1 MFDVNIATVLIVS
14 LLAMVALGVHIAIAL
29 GMASALGI
37 FLVTGGSPSV
47 VLAMLGSTAYEALRA
62 YEFAVIPLF
71 MLMGEFV
78 SRSGAVTDVYR
89 AIQRSLRRLPGRL
102 AVATLLGNAIFS
114 FVTGVSIASAAA
126 FSRIAYPEMKRFGY
140 HKGFALGAVAG
151 SSCLG
156 MLIPPSVLMIVWGLL
171 TERSIGQIFLAGV
184 LPGLLLVTLFVCY
197 VLVTAVL
204 RPALVGGGRE
214 IGARA
219 QHAGADAPE
228 ADPLAAPEATPAVAP
243 EAGRLQTW
251 TSGLGILAVIVAV
264 LGGIWFGVFTPTEG
278 AGAGAFIGLMLA
290 IAKGMRFR
298 GAMDAIL
305 SVGRTS
311 APILLLLVSAALY
324 SRTLAMTGVS
334 SGIQGAFLG
343 AELAPWL
350 LLAGMIGIWF
360 VLGMVIDSISIM
372 LLTLTIFEPIA
383 VGLGYDPIAFA
394 IIGILAIEAGLLTP
408 PFGLLV
414 YTVKAAI
421 RDEDENISIM
431 EIFRSSTPY
440 WMIMLIGLIAIVN
453 FPQIATYLPG
463 LVF

>member
-1 MFDVNIATVLIVS
+1 MFDVNIATVLIIS
-14 LLAMVALGVHIAIAL
+14 LLVMVALGVHIAIAL

-89 AIQRSLRRLPGRL
+89 AIHRGLQRLPGRL

-140 HKGFALGAVAG
+140 HRGFALGAVAG

-184 LPGLLLVTLFVCY
+184 LPGLLLVSLFVCY
-197 VLVTAVL
+197 VLVTAVA
-204 RPALVGGGRE
+204 RPALVGGGKE
-214 IGARA
+214 AT
-219 QHAGADAPE
+219 AGASQD
-228 ADPLAAPEATPAVAP
+228 DDTPQAS
-243 EAGRLQTW
+243 RLQTW
-251 TSGLGILAVIVAV
+251 TSGLGILSVVVAV

-383 VGLGYDPIAFA
+383 VSLGYDPIAFA

-421 RDEDENISIM
+421 RDEDENVSIM

-440 WMIMLIGLIAIVN
+440 WIIMLIGLIAIVN
-453 FPQIATYLPG
+453 FPGIATYLPS

>member
-1 MFDVNIATVLIVS
+1 MFDVNIATVLIIS
-14 LLAMVALGVHIAIAL
+14 LLVMVALGVHIAIAL

-89 AIQRSLRRLPGRL
+89 AIHRGLQRLPGRL

-140 HKGFALGAVAG
+140 HRGFALGAVAG

-184 LPGLLLVTLFVCY
+184 LPGLLLVSLFVCY
-197 VLVTAVL
+197 VLVSAVA
-204 RPALVGGGRE
+204 RPSLVGGGQE
-214 IGARA
+214 ATA
-219 QHAGADAPE
+219 AASQDDDAPR
-228 ADPLAAPEATPAVAP
+228 AS
-243 EAGRLQTW
+243 RLQTW
-251 TSGLGILAVIVAV
+251 TSGLGILSVIVAV

-453 FPQIATYLPG
+453 FPQIATYLPS

>member
-14 LLAMVALGVHIAIAL
+14 LLVMVALGVHIAIAL

-37 FLVTGGSPSV
+37 FLVTGGSFNV

-89 AIQRSLRRLPGRL
+89 AIHRGLQRLPGRL

-140 HKGFALGAVAG
+140 HRGFALGAVAG

-184 LPGLLLVTLFVCY
+184 LPGLLLVSLFVCY
-197 VLVTAVL
+197 VLVSAVA

-214 IGARA
+214 AA
-219 QHAGADAPE
+219 AGASAE
-228 ADPLAAPEATPAVAP
+228 NATPQADDSAP
-243 EAGRLQTW
+243 QASRWQTW
-251 TSGLGILAVIVAV
+251 TSGLGILSVVVAV

-290 IAKGMRFR
+290 IAKGMRLR
-298 GAMDAIL
+298 GAIDAIL

-343 AELAPWL
+343 ADLLPWM
-350 LLAGMIGIWF
+350 LLALMIGIWF
-360 VLGMVIDSISIM
+360 ILGMVIDSISIM

-383 VGLGYDPIAFA
+383 VSLGYDPIAFA

-421 RDEDENISIM
+421 RDEDESISVM
-431 EIFRSSTPY
+431 EIFRSSIPY
-440 WMIMLIGLIAIVN
+440 WIIMLVGMIAIVN
-453 FPQIATYLPG
+453 FPGIATYLPS